1 MIHPRLRF
9 PNDAASFV
17 VIHLSENDLKLKA
30 DLEPSTWVLQII
42 RNATKLPSSLQ
53 PFTSKRLL
61 GKSVPTMLPRVF
73 GRVHH
78 NSLVPVFSQV

>member
-30 DLEPSTWVLQII
+30 DLEPSTWVLQIGGI
-42 RNATKLPSSLQ
+42 LFST
-53 PFTSKRLL
+53 
-61 GKSVPTMLPRVF
+61 RV
-73 GRVHH
+73 
-78 NSLVPVFSQV
+78 